1 MDSNCRLTACFTEAL
16 ANKGNRSGLSSY
28 SSLMSKLPRQS
39 RLSSPTA
46 NWINIEEMQGVR
58 GGEKTETH
66 TQIQLCRAEFRHLR
80 QCAGFFFKSRQRE
93 KGEEAVKY
101 QSRSRRAECW
111 SAVKV
116 PLWHS
121 NVRSIRKAKE
131 KRWITQGERNLLSR
145 YWD

>member
-58 GGEKTETH
+58 GGGKNRNTH
-66 TQIQLCRAEFRHLR
+66 TNPALQGWIQTPEAMCRL
-80 QCAGFFFKSRQRE
+80 FFKSRQRE